1 MSIEMYKGKSVHIV
15 INSTFENK
23 LVQILKNIG
32 INGYTQIN
40 ARGNGSSGVQDGHS
54 DGESNVM
61 FIVVVSIELADT
73 LIKNLNT
80 YRQMGHHIFVYTHDA
95 EVLNAEKCDTSK
107 PQCPGWTF

>member
-1 MSIEMYKGKSVHIV
+1 MYAGKTVHIV

-23 LVQILKNIG
+23 LIKILKNIG

-40 ARGNGSSGVQDGHS
+40 ARGDGDSGVQDGHS

-61 FIVVVSIELADT
+61 FIVVVSNELAES

-95 EVLNAEKCDTSK
+95 EVLNAEKCVNTEPS
-107 PQCPGWTF
+107 CPGWSF